1 MINKLVD
8 PIWKRYNT
16 FEMSKKI
23 EYVYQIGIGSALLS
37 LSKLER
43 RI

>member
-8 PIWKRYNT
+8 PIWKRHNT
-16 FEMSKKI
+16 IEMTGKI
-23 EYVYQIGIGSALLS
+23 LSNYQIGIGAALLS